1 MRRARLKIGLMTRVA
16 LGISEA
22 PKETPRL
29 DLGDVQRLSMH
40 ANLFLRM
47 CARGG
52 AVFAAEEATDR
63 GADAGAHADLRG
75 VFTLRGGSHM
85 RKRGGLY
92 VVLLPAGPQ
101 GREDDPG
108 ADVTSQLTAPLRIH
122 VRIS

>member
-1 MRRARLKIGLMTRVA
+1 MA

-52 AVFAAEEATDR
+52 AVFAAEEATESR
-63 GADAGAHADLRG
+63 RRCRRPCRSSWR
-75 VFTLRGGSHM
+75 FTLRGGSHM

-108 ADVTSQLTAPLRIH
+108 ADVTSQLTAPLTIH